1 MNKVKPSFVV
11 DLSMTMIMDYTS
23 QNQDG
28 QENDRQKLFCNCGS
42 SQTYT
47 QKIVRNIVINYD
59 ELTED
64 GESISS
70 LTCVK
75 CKKEYN
81 KDNKLYLLPVDVDE
95 LYNVEYESKEDEKT
109 ITINKKKN
117 FVKYSTSKDSITHKQ
132 VVDSLMICKKT
143 NKISSNINKPF
154 YSNFFEKNFDKDV
167 KVNYNLDLTNVS
179 ILEEFFHYKSSIN
192 YYGIGNCNMMLNFLK
207 KLTKDF
213 KTFNKEIQF
222 VNYTFSESGKIEEVS
237 EGEYVS
243 YFQNV
248 PSGFGDGK
256 IIRKKVVTGDYLVNL
271 LSCYKLLFSVLSFEP
286 SSTIILTKDYNFFK
300 KWIESDF
307 VCEPEIYISQNATNP
322 NKIMETSLKF
332 NKKGQIRASFK
343 GAKEDVYNFK
353 MSSTIYNSL
362 RNVEDLS
369 VLGKVYSFGIL
380 KKNEIEE
387 LIQKYENSKIY
398 NLLMNIVNKKNN
410 DILVSYKNIEHI
422 LKNDFYIKNKSGN
435 NASSYSGDFLTIY
448 IDTIRVIDLL
458 NLKEKTIFKCK
469 NYSSL
474 KEMHDDYSARF
485 NAMKDLKKAEL
496 YISAVEEFLEL
507 NCKIGD
513 VEIEVVP
520 TSEKLNLEGLKMK
533 HCIYTYLNRI
543 CEKRYLAINLT
554 HSITGERATAGFTR
568 SGKVLKFEQL
578 KGFYNS
584 RATEEM
590 IFCAQKFCNE
600 NNIKITSHF
609 DLSVD
614 KNRQRLMENQ
624 MTESDLEDL
633 RNLKKENG
641 EELSVEVKDKF
652 LKISKKKNKTDTDKS
667 FLKNIKNLFV
677 F

>member
-70 LTCVK
+70 ITCVK

-81 KDNKLYLLPVDVDE
+81 KDSKLYLLPVNVDE
-95 LYNVEYESKEDEKT
+95 LYSVEYESEEDKNT

-117 FVKYSTSKDSITHKQ
+117 FVKYSGSKDSITYKQ
-132 VVDSLMICKKT
+132 VVDSLILDKKT
-143 NKISSNINKPF
+143 NKISTNINKPF
-154 YSNFFEKNFDKDV
+154 YSNFFEKNFDKDNE
-167 KVNYNLDLTNVS
+167 KFTHNLNLTNVS

-192 YYGIGNCNMMLNFLK
+192 YYGIGNCHMMLGFLK
-207 KLTKDF
+207 KVTRDF
-213 KTFNKEIQF
+213 KVFNKEIQF
-222 VNYTFSESGKIEEVS
+222 INYTFSESSKIEEVS
-237 EGEYVS
+237 KNEYVS

-256 IIRKKVVTGDYLVNL
+256 IVRKKVVTGDYLVNL
-271 LSCYKLLFSVLSFEP
+271 LHSYKLLFSILSFEP
-286 SSTIILTKDYNFFK
+286 SSTIILTKGYNFFK

-307 VCEPEIYISQNATNP
+307 ACEPEVYVGQNATNP

-332 NKKGQIRASFK
+332 NKKGQIREFFK
-343 GAKEDVYNFK
+343 GTKEDVYFFK

-362 RNVEDLS
+362 RNIEDLS
-369 VLGKVYSFGIL
+369 ALGKIYSYGIL

-387 LIQKYENSKIY
+387 LIQKYESSKIY
-398 NLLMNIVNKKNN
+398 KLLNGIISKKNN
-410 DILVSYKNIEHI
+410 DINLSYKNIEHI
-422 LKNDFYIKNKSGN
+422 LKNDFYTNDKS
-435 NASSYSGDFLTIY
+435 SSYSSDFLTTY

-469 NYSSL
+469 DYSSL

-568 SGKVLKFEQL
+568 SGKILKFEQL

-584 RATEEM
+584 RATEEV
-590 IFCAQKFCNE
+590 IICAQEFCNE
-600 NNIKITSHF
+600 NNIKIISSF
-609 DLSVD
+609 DLQVEKS
-614 KNRQRLMENQ
+614 RQRLMENQ

-633 RNLKKENG
+633 RKLQEKNG
-641 EELSVEVKDKF
+641 EELSVEVKNKF
-652 LKISKKKNKTDTDKS
+652 LKISKKKNKTDLDKS
-667 FLKNIKNLFV
+667 FLKNIKKLFV